1 MVSKP
6 LPTNPKRDAIL
17 ARLLVSAEL
26 QPVAEQVSNEGSKYI
41 AAFRSSK
48 GMVLALD
55 KMSASKQP
63 IWCLDRRDLRTALE
77 GLGLEVEFYPA
88 DRGRNSNLHKLP
100 GFKAGALL
108 RVYPKTVDEALH
120 AVAII
125 SDSESVQG

>member
-1 MVSKP
+1 MASKP
-6 LPTNPKRDAIL
+6 LPANAKRDAIL
-17 ARLLVSAEL
+17 AKLLVSAEL
-26 QPVAEQVSNEGSKYI
+26 QPVAEQVSTEGSKYI

-48 GMVLALD
+48 GIIFALD

-100 GFKAGALL
+100 GFKTSALL
-108 RVYPKTVDEALH
+108 RAYPETVDEALQ
-120 AVAII
+120 AAAII
-125 SDSESVQG
+125 TDSKSI